1 MISETKSVRVRSFR
15 DLNVWQRAMELT
27 LAIYHLT
34 QRFPAGETHGLT
46 SQLRRCAVSIP
57 SNIAEGQGRLNT
69 REFRQ
74 FLGIARASNCELQ
87 TQVEIARRLGYGDSK
102 LLDQTE
108 SLSDEIGKMLYA
120 MLGKLKEKA
129 S

>member
-34 QRFPAGETHGLT
+34 QGFPASETYGLT
-46 SQLRRCAVSIP
+46 RQLRRCAVSIP
-57 SNIAEGQGRLNT
+57 SNIAEGRGRSNA
-69 REFRQ
+69 REFGQ

-102 LLDQTE
+102 QLDQTE
-108 SLSDEIGKMLYA
+108 SLSREVGKMLYT
-120 MLGKLKEKA
+120 MLGTLRKKA
-129 S
+129 G